1 MNLNFL
7 VKEFMMVSNNQARRL
22 LGMPFKLSRSKR
34 NIQVSVIAKENATA
48 LPEELKDKPFVAV
61 QKNKATEKK
70 TYHSISVFY
79 PEYI

>member
-1 MNLNFL
+1 
-7 VKEFMMVSNNQARRL
+7 MVSNNQARRL

-48 LPEELKDKPFVAV
+48 LPEELKDKSFVAV

>member
-1 MNLNFL
+1 
-7 VKEFMMVSNNQARRL
+7 MVSNNQARRL

-34 NIQVSVIAKENATA
+34 NIQVSVIAKENAWS
-48 LPEELKDKPFVAV
+48 LPEKLQDKPFVAV

-70 TYHSISVFY
+70 TYHSVSVFY